1 MRSHRLFTVG
11 ARPAAPA
18 VRERQMTLVDLD
30 VEWHDE
36 PPTVRGVRAESWRRA
51 RAWMS
56 DDC

>member
-1 MRSHRLFTVG
+1 MRSHRLFHVG

-30 VEWHDE
+30 VAWHDE